1 MRNADATLPSPL
13 VQLLLGLTGVAA
25 VTGVYFW
32 LQLPLVTAALTYL
45 ILILLLSFSSSLPL
59 MLAFCFITVGCLDY
73 FFTLPILSFRI
84 EHPRDI
90 TGVTTY
96 FVAALIVIFL
106 TRRLQ
111 DERAARR
118 DSEERWKA
126 VFENTPAMYFML
138 DAAGTVLSV
147 NPLGAEQLG
156 YSVDELMGRPVLN
169 LFYDVDREAVQRN
182 AAACLE
188 QPGRAMTWELR
199 KVRKDGSMLWVRE
212 TARAMVLK
220 GRPVVLIVCEDI
232 TERKRAEYL
241 TGEVFES
248 YPDGICV
255 IGRDYRV
262 QRVNPVYAQNVGLPT
277 ERLIG
282 LHGADLLGTSF
293 FEQTLKPNYDRCFA
307 GKTIS
312 YTEWFEYPRGRRFIA
327 VSYSPLRPESE
338 QVEAILVIT
347 RDLTDHVLAGEA
359 LRSAQAELAHANRV
373 STMGQLTASIAHEV
387 NQPITAA
394 ITDARAALHWLK
406 AQPPNVDEVEEAL
419 AHIIKE
425 VSRAGEV
432 IERIRTLVKKE
443 PPRRSAFGV
452 NEAILEVMALTRA
465 EAAHDGISVRT
476 QFADCLPLVLGDRV
490 QLQQVILNLVV
501 NAIEAM
507 RSQGEGSRELMICT
521 RKTDLNDV
529 LIEVLD
535 SGPGVLP
542 ATVAKLFESFYTT
555 KPTGLGLGLSIC
567 RSIVEAHNGRLWAS
581 SNVPQGAIFHFTVPA
596 HLDGRM

>member
-13 VQLLLGLTGVAA
+13 VQLLLGLTGGAA

>member
-1 MRNADATLPSPL
+1 MRNADATSPAPL
-13 VQLLLGLTGVAA
+13 VQLLLGLTGIAA

-45 ILILLLSFSSSLPL
+45 LLILVLSFSSRLPL
-59 MLAFCFITVGCLDY
+59 LLVFCFVCTGCLVY

-84 EHPRDI
+84 EGPRDI

-106 TRRLQ
+106 VKRLQ
-111 DERAARR
+111 NERRARR

-126 VFENTPAMYFML
+126 VFENTPSMYFML

-147 NPLGAEQLG
+147 NPFGAEQLG
-156 YSVDELMGRPVLN
+156 YSVDELRGRPVLN
-169 LFYDVDREAVQRN
+169 VFYEGDREAVQRN
-182 AAACLE
+182 ADACLE
-188 QPGRAMTWELR
+188 QPGRAMSWELR

-220 GRPVVLIVCEDI
+220 DRPVVLIVCEDI

-255 IGRDYRV
+255 IGKDYRV
-262 QRVNPVYAQNVGLPT
+262 QRVNPVYAQNVGLPA
-277 ERLIG
+277 ERLVG
-282 LHGADLLGTSF
+282 VHGADLLGTSF
-293 FEQTLKPNYDRCFA
+293 FEQTLKPNYDRCFS

-394 ITDARAALHWLK
+394 ITDARAASHWLR

-465 EAAHDGISVRT
+465 EAAHDGISMRT
-476 QFADCLPLVLGDRV
+476 QFADGLPLVLGDRV

-507 RSQGEGSRELMICT
+507 RSHDEGGRDLLICT
-521 RKTDLNDV
+521 RKTDPNDV

-596 HLDGRM
+596 HLDGGT

>member
-1 MRNADATLPSPL
+1 MRNADVALPPPL
-13 VQLLLGLTGVAA
+13 VQFLLGLTGIAA

-45 ILILLLSFSSSLPL
+45 ILLLLLSFSSSLPL
-59 MLAFCFITVGCLDY
+59 LLAFRFVTAGCLDY
-73 FFTLPILSFRI
+73 FFTFPILSFRI
-84 EHPRDI
+84 ERPRDI
-90 TGVTTY
+90 TGVTTF

-106 TRRLQ
+106 ARRLQ
-111 DERAARR
+111 DARIAHR
-118 DSEERWKA
+118 NSEERWKA

-147 NPLGAEQLG
+147 NPFGAEQLG
-156 YSVDELMGRPVLN
+156 YSVDELIGRPVLN
-169 LFYDVDREAVQRN
+169 VFYEADREAVQRN

-188 QPGRAMTWELR
+188 QPGRAMSWELR
-199 KVRKDGSMLWVRE
+199 KIRKDGSMLWVRE
-212 TARAMVLK
+212 TARAMLVR
-220 GRPVVLIVCEDI
+220 GQPVVLIVCEDI

-241 TGEVFES
+241 TGQVFET

-255 IGRDYRV
+255 IGRDYRL
-262 QRVNPVYAQNVGLPT
+262 QRANPVYAQNVGMPAEKLV
-277 ERLIG
+277 G
-282 LHGADLLGTSF
+282 MHGADLLGTSF
-293 FEQTLKPNYDRCFA
+293 FEKTLKPNYDRCFA
-307 GKTIS
+307 GEAIS

-327 VSYSPLRPESE
+327 VSYSPLRPQSE

-359 LRSAQAELAHANRV
+359 LRSAQADLAHANRV

-394 ITDARAALHWLK
+394 ITDARAALRWLR
-406 AQPPNVDEVEEAL
+406 AEPPNIDEVEEAL

-425 VSRAGEV
+425 GSRAGEV

-443 PPRRSAFGV
+443 SPRKIAFGV
-452 NEAILEVMALTRA
+452 NDAILEVLALTRA
-465 EAAHDGISVRT
+465 EAAHDGISVRK
-476 QFADCLPLVLGDRV
+476 QLADGLPLVQGDRV

-507 RSQGEGSRELMICT
+507 RSDGEGRDLLICT
-521 RKTDLNDV
+521 RKTEPNDV
-529 LIEVLD
+529 LVEVID

-542 ATVAKLFESFYTT
+542 ATVERLFESFYTT

-581 SNVPQGAIFHFTVPA
+581 PNVPRGAIFHFTMPA
-596 HLDGRM
+596 HPDGAA